1 MSEKRKPQESMQ
13 RRQQNGQQVRK
24 PRKSA
29 ATSRVSRVSKSKK
42 RNDNRGMIVGISLVV
57 IMFCVILI
65 VQTFNAYGTLSD
77 LKKQKKELT
86 QEYNDQLELSDE
98 LKEKED
104 YVKTDEYIEEMAR
117 KMGLVYPDEVIFKPE
132 D

>member
-1 MSEKRKPQESMQ
+1 MQ

-24 PRKSA
+24 PRKST

-57 IMFCVILI
+57 IMFCAILL

-104 YVKTDEYIEEMAR
+104 YVKTDEYVEEMAR

>member
-1 MSEKRKPQESMQ
+1 MQ

-24 PRKSA
+24 PRKST

-42 RNDNRGMIVGISLVV
+42 KNDNRGMIVGISLVV
-57 IMFCVILI
+57 IMLCAILL

-117 KMGLVYPDEVIFKPE
+117 KMGLVYPG
-132 D
+132 

>member
-24 PRKSA
+24 PRKST
-29 ATSRVSRVSKSKK
+29 ATSRVSRVSTSKK
-42 RNDNRGMIVGISLVV
+42 RNDNRGRIVGISLVV

-77 LKKQKKELT
+77 LQKQKKELT
-86 QEYNDQLELSDE
+86 QEYNDPLELSDE

>member
-24 PRKSA
+24 PRKST

-42 RNDNRGMIVGISLVV
+42 KNDNRGMIVGISLVV
-57 IMFCVILI
+57 IMLCAILL

-77 LKKQKKELT
+77 LKKQKKELK
-86 QEYNDQLELSDE
+86 QEYNYQLELSYE
-98 LKEKED
+98 LKEK
-104 YVKTDEYIEEMAR
+104 
-117 KMGLVYPDEVIFKPE
+117 
-132 D
+132 

>member
-24 PRKSA
+24 PRKST

-42 RNDNRGMIVGISLVV
+42 KNDNRGMIVGISLVV
-57 IMFCVILI
+57 IMLCSILL

>member
-24 PRKSA
+24 PRKST

-42 RNDNRGMIVGISLVV
+42 KNDNRGMIVGISLVV
-57 IMFCVILI
+57 IMLCAILL

-98 LKEKED
+98 LMKAITNFQD
-104 YVKTDEYIEEMAR
+104 CVHNTAIEYHR
-117 KMGLVYPDEVIFKPE
+117 KVYKKAASTM
-132 D
+132 

>member
-1 MSEKRKPQESMQ
+1 MKNLFAAASYSFNNFYNNLNTQ
-13 RRQQNGQQVRK
+13 GQ
-24 PRKSA
+24 
-29 ATSRVSRVSKSKK
+29 
-42 RNDNRGMIVGISLVV
+42 MIFSI
-57 IMFCVILI
+57 IMLLIIVLCAILL

>member
-1 MSEKRKPQESMQ
+1 MQ

-24 PRKSA
+24 LRKST

-42 RNDNRGMIVGISLVV
+42 KNDNRGMIVGISLVV
-57 IMFCVILI
+57 IMLCAILL